1 MQPPSKRGKLRKT
14 QRPITSEQVEELAL
28 LRGSDSDADSDSGGN
43 GAKSVARALLFDIG
57 DWRTRG
63 EEDLARLCS
72 FYTSTQLDCD
82 TERWLQQ
89 SDVVLSRAA
98 TTVDTKSHRKQRM
111 DALTQKRKSLTQRVV
126 SSFTVDMLPVQLRTG
141 PTRNFEAVLMAYGM
155 QRPWAAGY
163 VEIQPDS
170 QPDHAN
176 DRISL
181 GFLNKFVFSIG
192 VWWMTGHP
200 GMLYLT
206 LEAEHVDGCGQC
218 TYSVPCDQ
226 ELEIALIACVCDGP
240 LPR

>member
-14 QRPITSEQVEELAL
+14 QRPVTSEQVEELAL
-28 LRGSDSDADSDSGGN
+28 LCGSDSDFDSDGDTP
-43 GAKSVARALLFDIG
+43 VARALMFDIG
-57 DWRTRG
+57 DWRARG
-63 EEDLARLCS
+63 EEDLGRIGS
-72 FYTSTQLDCD
+72 YYTSIQIDCD

-89 SDVVLSRAA
+89 SDVVLSCAA
-98 TTVDTKSHRKQRM
+98 TTAETKSRRKQRM
-111 DALTQKRKSLTQRVV
+111 DALTRKKKSRTQRVV

-141 PTRNFEAVLMAYGM
+141 PNKNFEAVLMAYGM

-170 QPDHAN
+170 QPDHAD

-206 LEAEHVDGCGQC
+206 LEAEHADGCGQC
-218 TYSVPCDQ
+218 TYAVPCDQ
-226 ELEIALIACVCDGP
+226 ELELAMISCVCNGP
-240 LPR
+240 LPQ